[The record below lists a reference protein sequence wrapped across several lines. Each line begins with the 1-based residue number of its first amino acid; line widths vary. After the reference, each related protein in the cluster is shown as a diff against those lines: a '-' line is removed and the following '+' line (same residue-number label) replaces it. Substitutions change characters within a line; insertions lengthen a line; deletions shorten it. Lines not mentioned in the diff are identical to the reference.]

1 MKSKKKSKIKSVYA
15 LLLSVSLLTVL
26 SAGGCVT
33 KEQPQTGT
41 CEEESSEGSTAADT
55 DRIVL
60 LERRLE
66 TLYAEQEKRND
77 AYEARIRALER
88 SLSDSPTSADSAV
101 FTYEDNGHGVT
112 LTGWNGSATVLTIPQ
127 TIDGKTVTAIGDG
140 AFRDRELERVTLPD
154 GVKTVGWFAFSGCYR
169 LVSVSLPA
177 SIESIGYGAFERC
190 SATMRVICPS
200 GSYAA
205 KYAASYGIPTS
216 AQ

>member
-1 MKSKKKSKIKSVYA
+1 M
-15 LLLSVSLLTVL
+15 TR
-26 SAGGCVT
+26 
-33 KEQPQTGT
+33 EQTQAGT
-41 CEEESSEGSTAADT
+41 CEEESSEGRTVADT

-88 SLSDSPTSADSAV
+88 SLSDSPTSADSMA
-101 FTYEDNGHGVT
+101 FTYVDNGHGVT

-127 TIDGKTVTAIGDG
+127 TIDGRKVTAIGDG

-154 GVKTVGWFAFSGCYR
+154 GIRTVGWFAFSGCYR